1 MKALLTSKLSIGI
14 ALLLGILTITG
25 TASAA
30 LFTDVNLGTAGSSGL
45 NLGVFVT
52 GATTVSGTG
61 YSTFNTNLGL
71 SSGSNTNLSGM
82 GTLSGTIYKDPSASV
97 QNNLA
102 TSFNV
107 TGGVTAQSLSA
118 ALTSAQSA
126 ASNAL
131 SLSANQTFGTGISSS
146 TTITDSGG
154 TLNALGGYNKV
165 VNITGNI
172 SLNGSSTA
180 LTISGGANDYFIVN
194 VSGLVSVSGGADIL
208 TTGGI
213 ANSHILYN
221 IQGTGSSLTL
231 NGTGS
236 VIDGTFLAVNSGQTM
251 SLSSGTVNG
260 GVMGYQIQT
269 GSSCATTING
279 QLYQGPTSAV
289 PLPPTLL
296 MLAPGLFGL
305 AVLRKRFTFKN

>member
-1 MKALLTSKLSIGI
+1 MKALPTSRILIGI
-14 ALLLGILTITG
+14 ALLLGIFTLTG

-52 GATTVSGTG
+52 GGTTVSGTN
-61 YSTFNTNLGL
+61 YSTINTNLGL

-82 GTLSGTIYKDPSASV
+82 GTLSGTIYKDPGASV
-97 QNNLA
+97 QNNLS

-107 TGGVTAQSLSA
+107 TGGVTSQSLSA

-131 SLSANQTFGTGISSS
+131 SLSANQTYSTGIDSS
-146 TTITDSGG
+146 TTITNSGG
-154 TLNALGGYNKV
+154 TLNTLGGYDKV

-172 SLNGSSTA
+172 ALSGSSAA

-194 VSGLVSVSGGADIL
+194 ITGLVSVTSGADII

-213 ANSHILYN
+213 TAGHILFN
-221 IQGTGSSLTL
+221 IEGTGSSLTVS
-231 NGTGS
+231 GTGS

-251 SLSSGTVNG
+251 TVSSGTVNG
-260 GVMGYQIQT
+260 GMMGYQIQT
-269 GSSCATTING
+269 GASGTTTING
-279 QLYQGPTSAV
+279 QLYQGPPSAV
-289 PLPPTLL
+289 PLPPSLL

-305 AVLRKRFTFKN
+305 AVLRKRFTVKD